1 VLVALP
7 VTPPDDLATVVKL
20 GHQPDIHVDATR
32 SLLPGLANTFESVT
46 GSTIGK
52 TVLKKHSWMQE
63 FGN

>member
-1 VLVALP
+1 MTGEIRRV
-7 VTPPDDLATVVKL
+7 
-20 GHQPDIHVDATR
+20 